1 MPSENDELL
10 ARISQLAG
18 QINRHKASVASS
30 TSSSRPQHQQPSYP
44 TNRHQ
49 PYPPPHAH
57 HASHASHRGH
67 GSSHSWAPTRG
78 ATSYRSRGR
87 GGRQMPSGHRNRTLV
102 LNSSAPAS
110 GTNSRGETP
119 TTGTDDETMTDVNDA
134 IAMPTTSGSNGST
147 AAPNSGSWVAK
158 RDRHM
163 QLINSSVYDQHLQ
176 TRAKAIE
183 QTRQDKL
190 KKKEESEKA
199 KLRSFLQGSQQ
210 YGIVNTVGRIKS
222 KPTNVATYQ
231 HEIVINGA
239 RYKITVDGSKLVKVS
254 DDAKKPTPKTAV
266 VGGVTFYRS
275 KGGNLWRAG
284 VVRRQQRS
292 DQPAKRKIAKPCKF
306 FTSTGKCVRGN
317 TCPYVHDPDRVA
329 ICPKFLQNNCSDGD
343 SCDLSHIPN
352 PHRVPACLHFLRGNC
367 SNESCKYA
375 HVRVNP
381 SAPICRPFAKEG
393 YCDKGADC
401 LDKHVFECPD
411 FDAKGVCNDKACKLP
426 HIEHAGRRRAAAAAA
441 AAKAKQADGD
451 SDVSSDEDEEDEE
464 EEEDQFGSDDVD
476 SDYFSDSEVI
486 LQTSDDG
493 HEVSQQAD
501 FIRF

>member
-57 HASHASHRGH
+57 HTGHASHRGH

-134 IAMPTTSGSNGST
+134 AAMPTTSGSNGST

-190 KKKEESEKA
+190 KKREESEKA

-292 DQPAKRKIAKPCKF
+292 VVNHPRFSFMSHFRIKFGSLDQPMKERSTCKKENCKTLQIFHFNRYLSFLSLIFLFFSFVIASK
-306 FTSTGKCVRGN
+306 N
-317 TCPYVHDPDRVA
+317 TCRV
-329 ICPKFLQNNCSDGD
+329 LG
-343 SCDLSHIPN
+343 DLSGDYPYLRLSEAILAHALAH
-352 PHRVPACLHFLRGNC
+352 HRC
-367 SNESCKYA
+367 
-375 HVRVNP
+375 
-381 SAPICRPFAKEG
+381 
-393 YCDKGADC
+393 
-401 LDKHVFECPD
+401 
-411 FDAKGVCNDKACKLP
+411 
-426 HIEHAGRRRAAAAAA
+426 
-441 AAKAKQADGD
+441 
-451 SDVSSDEDEEDEE
+451 
-464 EEEDQFGSDDVD
+464 
-476 SDYFSDSEVI
+476 
-486 LQTSDDG
+486 
-493 HEVSQQAD
+493 
-501 FIRF
+501 

>member
-1 MPSENDELL
+1 MPT
-10 ARISQLAG
+10 
-18 QINRHKASVASS
+18 H
-30 TSSSRPQHQQPSYP
+30 
-44 TNRHQ
+44 
-49 PYPPPHAH
+49 
-57 HASHASHRGH
+57 
-67 GSSHSWAPTRG
+67 
-78 ATSYRSRGR
+78 
-87 GGRQMPSGHRNRTLV
+87 GHRNRTLV

-110 GTNSRGETP
+110 GNSSRGETP
-119 TTGTDDETMTDVNDA
+119 TTGTDDEMMTDVNDG
-134 IAMPTTSGSNGST
+134 TTNPASSSNGAT
-147 AAPNSGSWVAK
+147 TVAATGTGSGGNNGGSWVAK

-163 QLINSSVYDQHLQ
+163 QLINSSVYGQHLQ

-190 KKKEESEKA
+190 KRKEEREKA
-199 KLRSFLQGSQQ
+199 KLRNFLQGSKQ
-210 YGIVNTVGRIKS
+210 YGIVDTIGRVKS
-222 KPTNVATYQ
+222 KPAKVATYQ

-239 RYKITVDGSKLVKVS
+239 RFKITVDGSKLVKVS
-254 DDAKKPTPKTAV
+254 EDAKKPTPKSAV

-284 VVRRQQRS
+284 VVRRQRRN
-292 DQPAKRKIAKPCKF
+292 DQQTKKKIAKPCKF
-306 FTSTGKCVRGN
+306 FTSTGDLRAATIRICDHWKLSLLPAHPSMLSCLGKATEGKCVRGN
-317 TCPYVHDPDRVA
+317 TCPYIHDPDKVA
-329 ICPKFLQNNCSDGD
+329 ICPKFLQNNCPDGD
-343 SCDLSHIPN
+343 SCDLSHVPN

-381 SAPICRPFAKEG
+381 SAPICRSFAKEG

-411 FDAKGVCNDKACKLP
+411 FDSKGVCNDKACKLP

-441 AAKAKQADGD
+441 AAAAAKAKHSDED
-451 SDVSSDEDEEDEE
+451 SDVSSNEEDEE
-464 EEEDQFGSDDVD
+464 EEEEEEEQLGSDDVD
-476 SDYFSDSEVI
+476 SDYFSDNEVI
-486 LQTSDDG
+486 LQNSDDG

>member
-30 TSSSRPQHQQPSYP
+30 SPSRPQHQQSSYP
-44 TNRHQ
+44 TTRHQ

-57 HASHASHRGH
+57 HSHHASHRGH
-67 GSSHSWAPTRG
+67 SWAPSRG
-78 ATSYRSRGR
+78 ASSYRSRGR
-87 GGRQMPSGHRNRTLV
+87 GGRQMPTGHRNRTLV

-110 GTNSRGETP
+110 GANSRGETP
-119 TTGTDDETMTDVNDA
+119 TTGTDDEAMTDVNDA
-134 IAMPTTSGSNGST
+134 VTVSAPPGSNGST
-147 AAPNSGSWVAK
+147 TAPNSGSWVAK

-199 KLRSFLQGSQQ
+199 KLRSFLQGSKQ
-210 YGIVNTVGRIKS
+210 YGIVNTVGRVKS

-284 VVRRQQRS
+284 VVRKKQRS

-306 FTSTGKCVRGN
+306 FTSTGIFSFLSLNYFFSSLSPHSLSRTKI
-317 TCPYVHDPDRVA
+317 RVGSWRRSERRLSVFA
-329 ICPKFLQNNCSDGD
+329 IIGSYPCACSGTPSML
-343 SCDLSHIPN
+343 SCW
-352 PHRVPACLHFLRGNC
+352 G
-367 SNESCKYA
+367 SCKGTWT
-375 HVRVNP
+375 
-381 SAPICRPFAKEG
+381 I
-393 YCDKGADC
+393 D
-401 LDKHVFECPD
+401 
-411 FDAKGVCNDKACKLP
+411 
-426 HIEHAGRRRAAAAAA
+426 
-441 AAKAKQADGD
+441 
-451 SDVSSDEDEEDEE
+451 
-464 EEEDQFGSDDVD
+464 
-476 SDYFSDSEVI
+476 
-486 LQTSDDG
+486 
-493 HEVSQQAD
+493 
-501 FIRF
+501 

>member
-1 MPSENDELL
+1 MPSENEELL

-18 QINRHKASVASS
+18 QINRHKAAVASAS
-30 TSSSRPQHQQPSYP
+30 TPASSASSRPQQQQQPSQPSYP
-44 TNRHQ
+44 TRHQ
-49 PYPPPHAH
+49 PYPTQ
-57 HASHASHRGH
+57 HRGH
-67 GSSHSWAPTRG
+67 GSNTWTPTRG
-78 ATSYRSRGR
+78 APSYRSRGR
-87 GGRQMPSGHRNRTLV
+87 GARAPTGHRNRSLV
-102 LNSSAPAS
+102 LNNNSTGSNTNSNANNSPADTPNVATDDELMPDATDAPNPSTRSASAPAA
-110 GTNSRGETP
+110 NSAG
-119 TTGTDDETMTDVNDA
+119 
-134 IAMPTTSGSNGST
+134 
-147 AAPNSGSWVAK
+147 WVAK

-190 KKKEESEKA
+190 KRQEEREKA
-199 KLRSFLQGSQQ
+199 KLRSYLQGSQQ
-210 YGIVNTVGRIKS
+210 YGIVSTSGRVRS
-222 KPTNVATYQ
+222 KMAKVATYQ
-231 HEIVINGA
+231 HEIIVNGA
-239 RYKITVDGSKLVKVS
+239 RFKITVDGSKLIKVS

-284 VVRRQQRS
+284 VVRRQQRN
-292 DQPAKRKIAKPCKF
+292 DKPLTKKIAKPCKF
-306 FTSTGKCVRGN
+306 FTSTGKCARGN

-329 ICPKFLQNNCSDGD
+329 ICPKFLQNNCPDGD

-352 PHRVPACLHFLRGNC
+352 PHRVPACVHFLRGNC
-367 SNESCKYA
+367 SNEQCKYA
-375 HVRVNP
+375 HVRVSP

-401 LDKHVFECPD
+401 PEKHAFECPD
-411 FDAKGVCNDKACKLP
+411 FDETGVCKDKTCKLP
-426 HIEHAGRRRAAAAAA
+426 HIDHAGRRRAAAAAK
-441 AAKAKQADGD
+441 AAKLADED
-451 SDVSSDEDEEDEE
+451 SDVSSDEEEDDD
-464 EEEDQFGSDDVD
+464 EDDEQLSSDDVD

-486 LQTSDDG
+486 LQPSTSDDG